1 MTPKEKAGELF
12 DKYFNPLRKLTTD
25 LNYQTY
31 LFKEELCKKHAKESS
46 LIAVNEILAI
56 FYDDM
61 QSMWN
66 DELSYWHQVKQEIEK
81 L

>member
-1 MTPKEKAGELF
+1 MTPKEKANNLCM
-12 DKYFNPLRKLTTD
+12 KLLIQTTTD
-25 LNYQTY
+25 IPYGINKTI
-31 LFKEELCKKHAKESS
+31 AKECA
-46 LIAVNEILAI
+46 LIAVDEILAI

>member
-1 MTPKEKAGELF
+1 MTPKEKAKDLINKF
-12 DKYFNPLRKLTTD
+12 QHPLSEEYDTD
-25 LNYQTY
+25 CLHI
-31 LFKEELCKKHAKESS
+31 KVAKEFA
-46 LIAVNEILAI
+46 LIAVDEILAI

-66 DELSYWHQVKQEIEK
+66 DELSYWHQVKQEIEN

>member
-1 MTPKEKAGELF
+1 MTPKEKANNLCMR
-12 DKYFNPLRKLTTD
+12 LLIQTTTD
-25 LNYQTY
+25 IPYGINKTI
-31 LFKEELCKKHAKESS
+31 AKECA
-46 LIAVNEILAI
+46 LIAVDEILAI

-66 DELSYWHQVKQEIEK
+66 DELSYWHQVKQEIEN